1 MCKEGGGYLMNIDV
15 QIHSWNLA
23 GADFV
28 PVNQIF
34 RARVS
39 QLRKVSATFR
49 KEQMKCNRET
59 ISPLWNPGKG
69 FWCSR
74 CHCFLHVSP
83 APSSRSLPRHCQGK
97 IGTANLVGDIFGSM
111 LSSGSLHR
119 KHTLV

>member
-1 MCKEGGGYLMNIDV
+1 MNIDV

-39 QLRKVSATFR
+39 QLRKLSATFR

-59 ISPLWNPGKG
+59 ISPLWNPGKAFG
-69 FWCSR
+69 VAVTIASYTSR
-74 CHCFLHVSP
+74 RLPQVGVFP
-83 APSSRSLPRHCQGK
+83 ATAKERLEPR
-97 IGTANLVGDIFGSM
+97 I
-111 LSSGSLHR
+111 
-119 KHTLV
+119 